1 MRLLFALFAS
11 AGMALATGF
20 DGTWDATILAGGDL
34 VPFRLEV
41 SESPARVCFFEDTQP
56 VCSTAA
62 RIEAGKLIA
71 QWDYLRRELR
81 LEIAGGGLQGVY
93 HSLRTGSDLA
103 VQAKPHQPPSQQAQP
118 AVDLAGGGLQGV
130 YHSLRTG
137 SDLAVQAKPHQPPS
151 QQAQPAVDLAG
162 GGLQGVYHSLR
173 TGSDLAVQAKPH
185 Q

>member
-103 VQAKPHQPPSQQAQP
+103 VQAKPHQPPSRNTIGSRQKVAVDGRVGFRIGDGQGLLARP
-118 AVDLAGGGLQGV
+118 AVVVRRVGWAQCWVRRVRGGVEVIDWLAC
-130 YHSLRTG
+130 R
-137 SDLAVQAKPHQPPS
+137 D
-151 QQAQPAVDLAG
+151 
-162 GGLQGVYHSLR
+162 
-173 TGSDLAVQAKPH
+173 
-185 Q
+185 